1 MGQVNFCPFAR
12 LYLFWWRKDLLLSS
26 FFLQGVD
33 QQILPCGQC
42 QSFLADDE
50 RMSFVRPKNRP
61 LPLSPCLRLALG
73 PVWCL
78 LTSQVLLLVTK
89 CSFAGS
95 VPLPTCSFS
104 VGSIQKNQRTYKKAS
119 IIWAVINSK
128 PMLSKIHCAQLHA
141 KSQHYL
147 CVIEHHPAPAL
158 LCVTARINLRFYVLD
173 IFVKLKLIHI

>member
-1 MGQVNFCPFAR
+1 MYNTTSIHFLYLIPRGLCETIFKLYKWMGQVNFYPFAR

-26 FFLQGVD
+26 FFLQGMD

-42 QSFLADDE
+42 QSFLADDV

-104 VGSIQKNQRTYKKAS
+104 VGSIQKTKEHTR
-119 IIWAVINSK
+119 K
-128 PMLSKIHCAQLHA
+128 P
-141 KSQHYL
+141 
-147 CVIEHHPAPAL
+147 
-158 LCVTARINLRFYVLD
+158 R
-173 IFVKLKLIHI
+173 